1 MNINEFEINRQ
12 PINSRWMTGISVV
25 MCILGLFAITFPFFA
40 TIASALF
47 FGWLFVF
54 SGISQ
59 VIYAFHSRRSN
70 HFFWQFGLGILY
82 FLSGIFLVSNL
93 LEGVLA
99 ITFILGITIF
109 IQGVI
114 QVSMAFQIR
123 RRFSKWVW
131 MLASGILGIIFGIF
145 ICSSFPFSAAW
156 VIGVLVGVNLF
167 SDGMWMLTLYSG
179 QIKPHLNQV

>member
-1 MNINEFEINRQ
+1 MNTNELELNSQ

-25 MCILGLFAITFPFFA
+25 MCVLGLFAITFPFFA
-40 TIASALF
+40 TIASTLF

-59 VIYAFHSRRSN
+59 VFYAFHSRRSN

-99 ITFILGITIF
+99 ITLILGITIF

-114 QVSMAFQIR
+114 QVSIAFQIR
-123 RRFSKWVW
+123 RRFSKWIW
-131 MLASGILGIIFGIF
+131 MLASGIMGIIFGIF
-145 ICSSFPFSAAW
+145 IWSNFPSSAAW

-167 SDGMWMLTLYSG
+167 SDGIWMLALYSG
-179 QIKPHLNQV
+179 QNKPRFDQV